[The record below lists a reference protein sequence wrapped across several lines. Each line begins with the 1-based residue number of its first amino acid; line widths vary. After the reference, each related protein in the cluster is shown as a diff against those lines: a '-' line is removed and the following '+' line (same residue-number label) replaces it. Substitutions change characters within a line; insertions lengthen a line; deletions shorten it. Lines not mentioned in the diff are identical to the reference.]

1 VPELIGRLGV
11 QHAFNVI
18 EGVSVV
24 AFTLEYLARLY
35 SCPDDPDYNTSAR
48 LTPRWSFA
56 LSAFGY
62 GSLAH
67 RIICASETFCFNA
80 LNKESGMY

>member
-1 VPELIGRLGV
+1 MHLANGCSTVPELLGRPGV

-35 SCPDDPDYNTSAR
+35 SCPDDPDYNASAR

-62 GSLAH
+62 GFSSSSSYLCQ
-67 RIICASETFCFNA
+67 RNNFF
-80 LNKESGMY
+80 